1 MPPQAWVCQKAC
13 KVCLAKRSA
22 VLTPNFEHLVKEL
35 QHLPGVGQKTAQ
47 RMALQLLAKKRP
59 QGISLAQALDTAMRD
74 IIECRYCH
82 SFSDDDV
89 CPICTDSRR
98 DESILC
104 VVESASDVMAIEQSG
119 AYRGRY
125 FVLGGHLSPIDGI
138 GADDL
143 HIDELIFRL
152 KNEPIQEL
160 ILATGATVEGQTTAF
175 FINDVARPHVKKITR
190 LAQGIPIG
198 GELEYVDSL
207 TLHQALQNRAFI

>member
-1 MPPQAWVCQKAC
+1 M
-13 KVCLAKRSA
+13 
-22 VLTPNFEHLVKEL
+22 LTPKFDHLVKQL
-35 QHLPGVGQKTAQ
+35 QHLPGVGQKSAQ
-47 RMALQLLAKKRP
+47 RMALQLLSKKRL
-59 QGISLAQALDTAMRD
+59 QGIQLAQALDSAMRD
-74 IIECRYCH
+74 IMECSHCH
-82 SFSDDDV
+82 SFSDDEI
-89 CPICTDSRR
+89 CPICADARR
-98 DESILC
+98 DESLLC

-138 GADDL
+138 NADDL

-175 FINDVARPHVKKITR
+175 FITDAARAHVEKITR
-190 LAQGIPIG
+190 LAQGIPMG

>member
-1 MPPQAWVCQKAC
+1 M
-13 KVCLAKRSA
+13 
-22 VLTPNFEHLVKEL
+22 LTPKFDHLVKQL
-35 QHLPGVGQKTAQ
+35 QHLPGVGQKSAQ
-47 RMALQLLAKKRP
+47 RMALQLLSKKRL
-59 QGISLAQALDTAMRD
+59 QGIQLAQALDSAMRD
-74 IIECRYCH
+74 IMECSHCH
-82 SFSDDDV
+82 SFSDDEI
-89 CPICTDSRR
+89 CPICADVRR
-98 DESILC
+98 DESLLC

-138 GADDL
+138 NADDL
-143 HIDELIFRL
+143 HIDELLFRL

-175 FINDVARPHVKKITR
+175 FITDAARAHVEKITR
-190 LAQGIPIG
+190 LAQGIPMG

>member
-1 MPPQAWVCQKAC
+1 M
-13 KVCLAKRSA
+13 
-22 VLTPNFEHLVKEL
+22 LTPKFDHLVKQL
-35 QHLPGVGQKTAQ
+35 QHLPGVGQKSAQ
-47 RMALQLLAKKRP
+47 RMALQLLSKKRL
-59 QGISLAQALDTAMRD
+59 QGIQLAQALDSAMRD
-74 IIECRYCH
+74 IMECSHCH
-82 SFSDDDV
+82 SFSDDEI
-89 CPICTDSRR
+89 CPICSDVRR
-98 DESILC
+98 DESLLC

-138 GADDL
+138 NADDL
-143 HIDELIFRL
+143 HIDELLFRL

-175 FINDVARPHVKKITR
+175 FITDAARAHVEKITR
-190 LAQGIPIG
+190 LAQGIPMG